1 MAITECSNGH
11 LYNTEQYATCPYC
24 NGNGSFNT
32 INFGAAPDAGGIGR
46 TVPVGGFSSNSSK
59 MGDTVAPESYR
70 KKQKQEDKTVG
81 VFGKR
86 MNLEPVTAWLVCIE
100 GTNKGKDYKLWAKNN
115 TIGRSEDMDVCI
127 KGDMSISRQ
136 NHARLSY
143 DEKHNNF
150 YLIPAENTNNIYIND
165 EPVYIPTKLSAYDCI
180 EFGESK
186 MIFVPFCSDKF
197 TWKDGLIQN

>member
-1 MAITECSNGH
+1 MAITECGNGH
-11 LYNTEQYATCPYC
+11 LYDTDQYAACPYC
-24 NGNGSFNT
+24 NGGFNT
-32 INFGAAPDAGGIGR
+32 INFGAASDAGDIGR
-46 TVPVGGFSSNSSK
+46 TVPVGGFSSGTSEIDN
-59 MGDTVAPESYR
+59 TVAPESYR
-70 KKQKQEDKTVG
+70 KKQEQEDKTVG

-143 DEKHNNF
+143 DEKHNDF

-186 MIFVPFCSDKF
+186 MVFVPFCSDKF